1 LEIASGQAEAGL
13 LRLEAGLARLASQG
27 FARLTAPLVCAY
39 GEVLIEK
46 GRIDEAQTALDQ
58 ARRHCHARGDH
69 NFVAE
74 LLRVRGRVEQA
85 RAEKRATHQRR
96 ADVTALAL
104 AHRYFSD
111 AMKLAREQGAP
122 LFALRAALD
131 LAASLLRAGE
141 AAQAAAILA
150 PFASLVERIGAG
162 TRVPEARR
170 FDALLHSAGNA
181 NVCPIG
187 QDSSVE

>member
-1 LEIASGQAEAGL
+1 
-13 LRLEAGLARLASQG
+13 
-27 FARLTAPLVCAY
+27 
-39 GEVLIEK
+39 
-46 GRIDEAQTALDQ
+46 
-58 ARRHCHARGDH
+58 
-69 NFVAE
+69 
-74 LLRVRGRVEQA
+74 
-85 RAEKRATHQRR
+85 
-96 ADVTALAL
+96 
-104 AHRYFSD
+104 
-111 AMKLAREQGAP
+111 
-122 LFALRAALD
+122 
-131 LAASLLRAGE
+131 SLLRAGE